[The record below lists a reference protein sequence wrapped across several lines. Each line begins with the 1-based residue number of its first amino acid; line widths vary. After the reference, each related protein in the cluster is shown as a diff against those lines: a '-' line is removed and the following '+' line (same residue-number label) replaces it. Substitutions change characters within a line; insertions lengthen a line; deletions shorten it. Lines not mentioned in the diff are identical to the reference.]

1 MKRIVTL
8 ILSWIAEDIFEI
20 MRKHYKIVC
29 CSPWGHKE
37 SDMTGRLNSNNIE
50 LLFCFDYV

>member
-1 MKRIVTL
+1 MKLIVTL

-37 SDMTGRLNSNNIE
+37 SDMTERLN
-50 LLFCFDYV
+50 